1 MLDRKE
7 IDGEIAKWEA
17 LDSSYPNY
25 FKLATLYTVRDHMNT
40 ESRSF
45 DGVGYSSAAAPPQTE
60 TVDVYGDSDFLQAIA
75 GKDIGAVLGI
85 IDDLMDT
92 LQVVNE
98 RAYNG
103 VMRKINGLEKVAKI

>member
-17 LDSSYPNY
+17 LESSYPNY
-25 FKLATLYTVRDHMNT
+25 FKLATLYTVRDHMDVEARPFEGT
-40 ESRSF
+40 
-45 DGVGYSSAAAPPQTE
+45 GYSAAAAPLQTE

-75 GKDIGAVLGI
+75 GKDMGAVMGI
-85 IDDLMDT
+85 LDDLMDT
-92 LQVVNE
+92 LRVVNE

-103 VMRKINGLEKVAKI
+103 VMRKISSI